1 MRRFTMAVAVV
12 MMSLLAA
19 VAGTAVASAAPV
31 GGPPQVN
38 TFVGTTVFQFATSG
52 CGFVHQTFDA
62 TYDGG
67 RHPGSFHLDGCV
79 TTTFLPFAP
88 AAAAPNDATIFGYY
102 QGTFTITA
110 PDGRRI
116 AGTVS
121 GTLTDAGF
129 TDCVAGEVGLA
140 FVMTPTTGTR
150 LVGGVR
156 RPFVLDGLWCDDAT
170 PGQVDAING
179 TFALAP

>member
-1 MRRFTMAVAVV
+1 MVVAAAVMSVV
-12 MMSLLAA
+12 TA
-19 VAGTAVASAAPV
+19 VAGTAVAGAAPV

-62 TYDGG
+62 TYGGG
-67 RHPGSFHLDGCV
+67 RHPGTLHLDGCA
-79 TTTFLPFAP
+79 TTTIPPFARAS
-88 AAAAPNDATIFGYY
+88 AAAAPSVGTIFAYY
-102 QGTFTITA
+102 QGTFAITA

-121 GTLTDAGF
+121 GSLADAGF
-129 TDCVAGEVGLA
+129 IDCVAGEAGLA

-156 RPFVLDGLWCDDAT
+156 RPFVLNGLWCDNAT
-170 PGQVDAING
+170 PGQVDMIRG